1 MRQVECEDYG
11 VTVTKADKV
20 DHFVAQMYACDLFK
34 ATFLDDCEERN
45 NKQWGATH
53 PHLTKKYAKECRKLA
68 RNKSNK
74 SYKSSAAFRETP
86 RPHTI
91 ETPNDGLTSTT
102 ADESF
107 AAAVEYTALL

>member
-45 NKQWGATH
+45 NK
-53 PHLTKKYAKECRKLA
+53 
-68 RNKSNK
+68 
-74 SYKSSAAFRETP
+74 
-86 RPHTI
+86 
-91 ETPNDGLTSTT
+91 
-102 ADESF
+102 
-107 AAAVEYTALL
+107 